1 LAKKNEGEFYEA
13 LSGDFI
19 TERNWSLRKKK
30 GRMTRSTMIME
41 EINFGPSESTKWK
54 GTKK

>member
-1 LAKKNEGEFYEA
+1 LAEKNEGEFYEA